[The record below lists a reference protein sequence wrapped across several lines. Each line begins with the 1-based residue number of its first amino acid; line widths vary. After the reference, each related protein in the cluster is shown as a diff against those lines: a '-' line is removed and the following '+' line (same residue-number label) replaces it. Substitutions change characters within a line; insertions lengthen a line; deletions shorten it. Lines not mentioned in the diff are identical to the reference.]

1 MVEIILGRMKK
12 KRENRENGLE
22 GRGGEGRKQV
32 ELENFLPGPTKTQ
45 SPQIGEKIKEDDYL
59 QSNE

>member
-1 MVEIILGRMKK
+1 MV
-12 KRENRENGLE
+12 KRSVWLRWE
-22 GRGGEGRKQV
+22 GGEKTGGF
-32 ELENFLPGPTKTQ
+32 ECFLLGPTKTQ

>member
-1 MVEIILGRMKK
+1 MKK

-22 GRGGEGRKQV
+22 WSGVDWRGGGGERKQV
-32 ELENFLPGPTKTQ
+32 GLEDFLLGPTKTQ
-45 SPQIGEKIKEDDYL
+45 SPQIGEKIKEEDYL